1 MGNWST
7 VRPEPCTRCSSG
19 DCTPLGMR
27 GPRLERMFMSLTRE
41 TALPSRLAVPR
52 STRPT
57 QPSTTPTSLTP
68 NPSPPASPE
77 GESRID
83 RLLPIEAAAK
93 PTLSILVIDDERTLR
108 ESCAARLKAEGHQ
121 DRDAGRG
128 GEALEPWRRHAV
140 DIARIDLYMSE

>member
-7 VRPEPCTRCSSG
+7 VRPDPCTRCSSA
-19 DCTPLGMR
+19 DCPPLGIR

-57 QPSTTPTSLTP
+57 QPSTTPTSPTP

-83 RLLPIEAAAK
+83 RLLPIEASAQ
-93 PTLSILVIDDERTLR
+93 PTPSILVINDERTLR
-108 ESCAARLKAEGHQ
+108 GSCATPFTPQRNHSPPARPAPPPLHPL
-121 DRDAGRG
+121 R
-128 GEALEPWRRHAV
+128 
-140 DIARIDLYMSE
+140 